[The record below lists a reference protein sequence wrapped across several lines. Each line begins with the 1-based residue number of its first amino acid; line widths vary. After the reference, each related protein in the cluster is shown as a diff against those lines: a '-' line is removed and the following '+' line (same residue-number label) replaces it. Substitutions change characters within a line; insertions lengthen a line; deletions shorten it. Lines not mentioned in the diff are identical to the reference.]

1 MADRFPCVE
10 CRKDVARTK
19 NDRYR
24 THTTGDGEPCE
35 MSSAP
40 IPEHVL
46 ANGPVDGKTPADV
59 PVEGVDYQTCPQCT
73 RKVKLTRLGY
83 FEPHD
88 MTLRGG
94 DRCPVSGVRAIHA
107 RKTEDVPLPGDEKP
121 KPGAA
126 EPKVKAQE
134 EITSP
139 APTSTNAGAGSTP
152 LAPPPTSGEG
162 SEIDWS
168 DVEKASRWARPDLHP
183 APADEGP
190 ASGPDSS
197 AASGLID
204 WSKVGDLKHLS
215 PEERVATLPDF
226 SVEMRGELKGTPI
239 GTETSG
245 TSSKSPVPAPSA
257 DSSASTETS
266 FPESP
271 SMSRPS
277 DDPPWGPDRDTFPG
291 VEEVPADAAP
301 FSLGVPLP
309 GPFLQPFSPFSQPS
323 EWIPPSLVFLQP
335 PEYSGPGKPEPM
347 GDLAKELATKI
358 KETFYAYSNRKTT
371 DNRSAQTTLGPSEI
385 GTPCDRRLGMAL
397 LGVVPVNPGGDGWA
411 AFVGTCTHVGMAD
424 VYTFADA
431 GTGRYAVE
439 LPVFTGMPTVPRGT
453 TDLLDRRDG
462 TVVDWKVMGAYSLK
476 KFKLEG
482 PTATYRTQAHVYGY
496 GAERSGEKVRNVAVV
511 GLPRAGSS
519 LDEMHV
525 WTEKY
530 DRKFAQAALERVEN
544 MARRVSVAQECVQ
557 IEADPPAARPLTPME
572 IAAQFDPADDC
583 RYCPFHLK
591 NDKEMKRGC
600 PGK

>member
-1 MADRFPCVE
+1 MADKFPCVE
-10 CRKDVARTK
+10 CRKDVASTK

-24 THTTGDGEPCE
+24 THTTGNGEPCE

-59 PVEGVDYQTCPQCT
+59 PVAGVDYQQCPQCD
-73 RKVKLTRLGY
+73 RNVKLTRLGY

-88 MTLRGG
+88 TTLRGG
-94 DRCPVSGVRAIHA
+94 DRCEVSGVRAKHA
-107 RKTEDVPLPGDEKP
+107 KRREDVLLPGDEKP
-121 KPGAA
+121 KSVI
-126 EPKVKAQE
+126 PKVSAQE

-139 APTSTNAGAGSTP
+139 APTSTSADAESTP
-152 LAPPPTSGEG
+152 PALPPTSGEG

-168 DVEKASRWARPDLHP
+168 DVEKISPP

-190 ASGPDSS
+190 AGEPDSS
-197 AASGLID
+197 AASGPID
-204 WSKVGDLKHLS
+204 WSKVGDLKHL
-215 PEERVATLPDF
+215 PDV
-226 SVEMRGELKGTPI
+226 SVEMKGELI
-239 GTETSG
+239 YSG
-245 TSSKSPVPAPSA
+245 PFEPAPPA

-266 FPESP
+266 SPESTSTSTP
-271 SMSRPS
+271 SQPS
-277 DDPPWGPDRDTFPG
+277 TSGLSTSSAAA
-291 VEEVPADAAP
+291 ESPADAAP

-323 EWIPPSLVFLQP
+323 EWIPPTLVFLQP
-335 PEYSGPGKPEPM
+335 PEYSGPEKPEPM
-347 GDLAKELATKI
+347 GPLAKELATKI

-385 GTPCDRRLGMAL
+385 GTPCDRRLAMAL
-397 LGVVPVNPGGDGWA
+397 LGVPPVNPGGDGWA

-462 TVVDWKVMGAYSLK
+462 TVVDWKVMGVYSLK

-482 PTATYRTQAHVYGY
+482 PSATYRTQAHVYGY
-496 GAERSGEKVRNVAVV
+496 GVERSGEKVRNVAIV

-557 IEADPPAARPLTPME
+557 IEVDPPAARPLTPME
-572 IAAQFDPADDC
+572 VAAELPTADDC

-591 NDKEMKRGC
+591 NDKEMNRGC
-600 PGK
+600 PGFTPGTPGK